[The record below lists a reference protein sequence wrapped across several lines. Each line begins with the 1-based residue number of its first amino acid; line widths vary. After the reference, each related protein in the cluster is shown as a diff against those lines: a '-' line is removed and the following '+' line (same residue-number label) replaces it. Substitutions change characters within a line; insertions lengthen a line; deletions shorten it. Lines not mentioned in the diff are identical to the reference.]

1 MAIKIIKRIPGAEDI
16 LKEFFLSDELKKK
29 IKDDRAEIMNILS
42 GVDKRL
48 LAIVGPCSAW
58 PYDATLDY
66 TSKLKAVE
74 PQIKRR
80 VKLVMR
86 VYTQKPRT
94 TTGWTGPI
102 SQPEP
107 LRSADFVAG
116 IRYTRSLMLKILEI
130 GLPIANEA
138 MFTHDS
144 MKFFP
149 DLLSWVAIGARST
162 EDQEHRIYASSV
174 DCPVGM
180 KNPTSGSVEIGVN
193 SVIAA
198 QGSHPA
204 IFQGYQIQTSGNPY
218 AHLVLRGGS
227 NGPNYG
233 INDILKAKMLMDNK
247 KISNS
252 AIIIDASHDN
262 CRINGKKEIYRQ
274 IEIVQET
281 IQNRKINKEVREAVK
296 GFMIESFLKA
306 GNQNIDCNVVG
317 DNLDLNGL
325 SITDP
330 CLGWEDTKKLL
341 INLAQNF

>member
-1 MAIKIIKRIPGAEDI
+1 MAIQIIKQIPSSEDI
-16 LKEFFLSDELKKK
+16 FKEFSLSEELQKN
-29 IKDDRAEIMNILS
+29 IKSDRLEIMNILA
-42 GVDKRL
+42 GIDKRL
-48 LAIVGPCSAW
+48 LVIIGPCSAW
-58 PYDATLDY
+58 PYDSTIEYAQ
-66 TSKLKAVE
+66 KLKSIEAKVKK
-74 PQIKRR
+74 QIK
-80 VKLVMR
+80 LIMR

-102 SQPEP
+102 SQPDP
-107 LRSADFVAG
+107 SQPADFVAG
-116 IRYTRSLMLKILEI
+116 IRYTRSLMLKILEM

-149 DLLSWVAIGARST
+149 DLLSWMAIGARST

-198 QGSHPA
+198 QGSHTA
-204 IFQGYQIQTSGNPY
+204 IFQGFQIQTSGNPY

-227 NGPNYG
+227 NGPNYS
-233 INDILKAKMLMDNK
+233 INDILKAKKLMNE
-247 KISNS
+247 SGVTNP
-252 AIIIDASHDN
+252 AIVIDVSHDN
-262 CRINGKKEIYRQ
+262 CKINGKKDITRQ

-281 IQNRKINKEVREAVK
+281 IQNRKINKEAKEAVK

-306 GNQNIDCNVVG
+306 GSQKIDCPING
-317 DNLDLNGL
+317 NLDLTGL
-325 SITDP
+325 SVTDP
-330 CLGWEDTKKLL
+330 CLGWEETEKLL
-341 INLAQNF
+341 INLVENF

>member
-1 MAIKIIKRIPGAEDI
+1 MAIQIIKQIPSSEDI
-16 LKEFFLSDELKKK
+16 FKEFSLSEELKKN
-29 IKDDRAEIMNILS
+29 IKNDRFEIMNILS
-42 GVDKRL
+42 GTDKRL
-48 LAIVGPCSAW
+48 LVIIGPCSAW
-58 PYDATLDY
+58 PFDSTIDY
-66 TSKLKAVE
+66 ALKLRAIEAKIKK
-74 PQIKRR
+74 QIK
-80 VKLVMR
+80 LIMR

-102 SQPEP
+102 SQPDP
-107 LRSADFVAG
+107 LQPADFVAG

-149 DLLSWVAIGARST
+149 DLLSWMAIGARST

-180 KNPTSGSVEIGVN
+180 KNPTSGSVEIGIN

-198 QGSHPA
+198 QGSHAA

-227 NGPNYG
+227 SGPNYS
-233 INDILKAKMLMDNK
+233 INDILKATKLMDES
-247 KISNS
+247 KISNP

-262 CRINGKKEIYRQ
+262 CRINGKKEIVRQ
-274 IEIVQET
+274 IEIIQEI
-281 IQNRKINKEVREAVK
+281 IQNRKINKEVKGVVR

-306 GNQNIDCNVVG
+306 GNQNIDCAINC
-317 DNLDLNGL
+317 NLDLNGL
-325 SITDP
+325 SVTDP
-330 CLGWEDTKKLL
+330 CLGWEESEKLL
-341 INLAQNF
+341 ISLAENF